1 MINVSYFISEIMDIS
16 CPGFAGISVA
26 DETSDY
32 GSRESSITESDSID
46 GFVLTSFGVSGKF
59 NFH

>member
-1 MINVSYFISEIMDIS
+1 MSNVSCFISEIMDIS

-32 GSRESSITESDSID
+32 GSRESSITESDLVD
-46 GFVLTSFGVSGKF
+46 GFVLKNFGVAGKF
-59 NFH
+59 NYH

>member
-1 MINVSYFISEIMDIS
+1 MDIS

-32 GSRESSITESDSID
+32 GSRESSIIESDSID